1 MNPKLV
7 TWDYGKDINVTLED
21 AVVSW
26 EELRIIMGGA
36 MYNKTTDEHTVTIYK
51 NAERNFKVG
60 ETFTFPMGDGKT
72 IGGKNNFPGAD
83 VVKTGF
89 KFKWVDMTH
98 GLRGSGE
105 VDSVTN
111 DGGDPAKYT
120 VTLKTGTKP
129 FADAATEITKIRF
142 FWEEEVVEENV
153 ASEIVISPSTFP
165 GTYKVVGDALIR
177 SEANG
182 KDEAFQFIIN
192 KAKMLSE
199 VTLTMQA
206 KSLGLLKLRELLEA

>member
-1 MNPKLV
+1 
-7 TWDYGKDINVTLED
+7 
-21 AVVSW
+21 
-26 EELRIIMGGA
+26 MGGA
-36 MYNKTTDEHTVTIYK
+36 MYNKSTDEHTVTIYK
-51 NAERNFKVG
+51 NAEHNFKVG

-111 DGGDPAKYT
+111 DGGDSAKYT

-142 FWEEEVVEENV
+142 FWEEEVVEEGT

-165 GTYKVVGDALIR
+165 GTFPQHCRAPRGKLKN
-177 SEANG
+177 AN
-182 KDEAFQFIIN
+182 QF
-192 KAKMLSE
+192 S
-199 VTLTMQA
+199 
-206 KSLGLLKLRELLEA
+206 ELLETPQSLVNYNICLKYCKM